1 MEGVWWGI
9 PASLGVFYSQSLNL
23 IIKVLVA
30 LLIWWLGKKLL
41 AGAVKLAAKVDL
53 GIKKIPEVVEK
64 VGKVVLALV
73 VLDYLGIGRTII
85 AALVNGLTL
94 MIAIALG
101 LAFGQ
106 ALAPEAKKIVSRF
119 QREFNKK

>member
-1 MEGVWWGI
+1 MGGTWWGV

-23 IIKVLVA
+23 IVKVLVA

-41 AGAVKLAAKVDL
+41 GAAVKLVSKFDL
-53 GIKKIPEVVEK
+53 GIKSIPEVVEK
-64 VGKVVLALV
+64 VGKAVLVLV

-85 AALVNGLTL
+85 AALVNGLTI

-106 ALAPEAKKIVSRF
+106 ALTPEAKKMVARF
-119 QREFNKK
+119 QRELKAK